1 VGDCD
6 LGDMSGGS
14 TIKWPTRPLQI
25 ADNARI
31 GGESILPT
39 LDAFICKHCNL
50 VVGVSSNDVHDIG
63 TNLFHLVGCL
73 LALQPIVAA

>member
-1 VGDCD
+1 
-6 LGDMSGGS
+6 
-14 TIKWPTRPLQI
+14 
-25 ADNARI
+25 
-31 GGESILPT
+31 LPT